1 MSFLVHLAIV
11 AASLWIAAYL
21 IPGVRV
27 GSVSALLIAA
37 LVLGLVNALVR
48 PILTILT
55 LPITIVTLGL
65 FYLVVNGVAFAL
77 AASIVP
83 GFEIAGFG
91 ERHPGRAPGE
101 PRQLGAWRRP
111 RAASLMLSALFRTLG
126 LGADAARTQET
137 ETVSRIATV
146 LTGVTPERARLLA
159 AFAYLLGRVAFA
171 DHDVSADER
180 AVMEARLATE
190 ADVSPEQAEH
200 LVQLAVAATG
210 SHGAAEDY
218 QVAREF
224 EVLATREEKLQ
235 LLRALFTVSAQQG
248 IATVEDT
255 EISRIASALRLD
267 RTDVTALR
275 HEFRDA
281 INARQ
286 PKR

>member
-1 MSFLVHLAIV
+1 M
-11 AASLWIAAYL
+11 
-21 IPGVRV
+21 
-27 GSVSALLIAA
+27 
-37 LVLGLVNALVR
+37 
-48 PILTILT
+48 
-55 LPITIVTLGL
+55 
-65 FYLVVNGVAFAL
+65 
-77 AASIVP
+77 
-83 GFEIAGFG
+83 
-91 ERHPGRAPGE
+91 
-101 PRQLGAWRRP
+101 
-111 RAASLMLSALFRTLG
+111 
-126 LGADAARTQET
+126 
-137 ETVSRIATV
+137 
-146 LTGVTPERARLLA
+146 
-159 AFAYLLGRVAFA
+159 AFA

-248 IATVEDT
+248 ITTVEDT